1 MITPVATT
9 ILGNELAYTYM
20 EIHMH
25 SPDSRGSRRYRII
38 VVNRD
43 GHLVEYREDMGLASK
58 WKGVK
63 ELNIPSLW
71 EHSVDELRGLADELR
86 HGLEIDLDELLQL
99 DSKQYKLG

>member
-1 MITPVATT
+1 M
-9 ILGNELAYTYM
+9 
-20 EIHMH
+20 
-25 SPDSRGSRRYRII
+25 
-38 VVNRD
+38 VNRD
-43 GHLVEYREDMGLASK
+43 GYLAEYREDMGLASK

-86 HGLEIDLDELLQL
+86 HESEIDLDELLQL